1 MPKKKAK
8 KKDEAKK
15 PEDEAKKLQDEAK
28 KLQDEAKKLQNEVKN
43 NPTLY
48 TTDEDVNK
56 LFDPFIIINAYFYTI
71 VNNVTPENNS
81 DLNDYIDNTFKY
93 TFEKIKNL
101 YITITYLVNGLLQDA
116 TYNKSL
122 INSNINDKILILGSV
137 KANFIKIRTLLK
149 NTEDVLLLYK
159 NNSQIKKHLYN
170 CIICEKRAETYIKT
184 ASAYLDINNIKA
196 YENAYEKYENA
207 KDALTYLYNLGDPA
221 KKKDIIPN
229 YIKVL
234 YNNYV
239 SNYEEAK
246 TAHEEAKRLF
256 YFNKKDEK
264 TQPIYIFQFLDKIE
278 DNITEIDILKNEIP
292 LIYDETELANA
303 SVTASQEPEPE
314 APTTALQPEAQ
325 TGTPLPA
332 AHTTAL
338 QEQLQ
343 TGTQLPEAPTTALQP
358 EAQMG
363 TPLPAAPLTNQTE
376 SSDDIFDSNDN
387 VSEQYRKGAEL
398 YVRECRI
405 YKGHENAN
413 SCSQT
418 SSLKILHNVIRLIF
432 DYCSEYYDNIGE
444 CRDIF
449 TEGGK
454 TLTFY
459 KIFLHKVFN
468 DRAEFNARYTTLTKL
483 YNDDLDEV
491 SHLLSIKIVESP
503 NIDTYNSLI
512 FNFNHYYEGTSPDIK
527 IYIVGMKDGRVD
539 LKIYEMTKNVSNIPV
554 QFKTQLKYILYLGNA
569 SSATDATDATDVPN
583 GNNDVNFR
591 IKRVI
596 YVFSKTIDYSQD
608 NILYYL
614 YKIHPKNYANEGFTE
629 NILYCLYNIDF
640 ITFTKDYLDYIVEKG
655 KETETETI
663 KPKTGILPRLRALF
677 VSDENADKSSRT
689 EAINANRPKRQTRQT
704 RTTRSTML
712 SRLIGQQGQQG
723 KQGQQGQTRPTRTNK
738 AKKSK

>member
-1 MPKKKAK
+1 MSQKLQ
-8 KKDEAKK
+8 E
-15 PEDEAKKLQDEAK
+15 EAKKLQGEAK

-332 AHTTAL
+332 A
-338 QEQLQ
+338 
-343 TGTQLPEAPTTALQP
+343 
-358 EAQMG
+358 
-363 TPLPAAPLTNQTE
+363 PLTNQTE

-387 VSEQYRKGAEL
+387 VSEQYRTDAEL
-398 YVRECRI
+398 YVKDCRI
-405 YKGHENAN
+405 YKGHESAN

-459 KIFLHKVFN
+459 KIFLHNSFN
-468 DRAEFNARYTTLTKL
+468 LDQFNASYTTLTKL
-483 YNDDLDEV
+483 YNDNDNDGKF
-491 SHLLSIKIVESP
+491 SHLLSIKIVENP
-503 NIDTYNSLI
+503 NINTYDILI
-512 FNFNHYYEGTSPDIK
+512 SHFNHHYEGTSRDIK
-527 IYIVGMKDGRVD
+527 IYIVGMEDDKVD
-539 LKIYEMTKNVSNIPV
+539 LKIYEMTPGTFNKPEQLI
-554 QFKTQLKYILYLGNA
+554 TQL
-569 SSATDATDATDVPN
+569 
-583 GNNDVNFR
+583 
-591 IKRVI
+591 
-596 YVFSKTIDYSQD
+596 
-608 NILYYL
+608 
-614 YKIHPKNYANEGFTE
+614 
-629 NILYCLYNIDF
+629 
-640 ITFTKDYLDYIVEKG
+640 
-655 KETETETI
+655 
-663 KPKTGILPRLRALF
+663 
-677 VSDENADKSSRT
+677 RT
-689 EAINANRPKRQTRQT
+689 Q
-704 RTTRSTML
+704 
-712 SRLIGQQGQQG
+712 
-723 KQGQQGQTRPTRTNK
+723 
-738 AKKSK
+738 